1 MNVGF
6 ISDSF
11 PMGGIARV
19 VTLIGDGMEK
29 FDNNSFYLSAS
40 GDSSNFYKI
49 PSGKLTI
56 SKYKIR
62 ETKILKY
69 TTYIKKYTELVL
81 NNKSV
86 NLANYMNKQYM
97 AISEFI
103 KSNHLDIIIICRYD
117 LTFLVSRLKE
127 KFPSLKV
134 IVWIH
139 GPVNIYTEK
148 KERLKYLEFY
158 KDNLLKSDA
167 VVCLTEYDIAAL
179 AKINVEGRKIYNP
192 IIYEKDDD
200 CINTERNNNILC
212 VSRLDI
218 ESKGIDILVKLAD
231 KLPDNWNVNLIGDGT
246 KSQIEKF
253 QYLYSKMKYPS
264 KINYLGPKNSDELA
278 AYYKN
283 SRILVSPALYEGFGL
298 TLVEAMNFGLPVVT
312 FETTG
317 AMEITQNGKF
327 GYLVKDFS
335 ENNFIKG
342 TIDLINNEKILA
354 EYTELALLRSNTFSL
369 NSILQQWEELL
380 KYVTS

>member
-1 MNVGF
+1 M
-6 ISDSF
+6 
-11 PMGGIARV
+11 
-19 VTLIGDGMEK
+19 
-29 FDNNSFYLSAS
+29 
-40 GDSSNFYKI
+40 
-49 PSGKLTI
+49 
-56 SKYKIR
+56 
-62 ETKILKY
+62 
-69 TTYIKKYTELVL
+69 
-81 NNKSV
+81 
-86 NLANYMNKQYM
+86 
-97 AISEFI
+97 
-103 KSNHLDIIIICRYD
+103 
-117 LTFLVSRLKE
+117 
-127 KFPSLKV
+127 
-134 IVWIH
+134 
-139 GPVNIYTEK
+139 
-148 KERLKYLEFY
+148 
-158 KDNLLKSDA
+158 
-167 VVCLTEYDIAAL
+167 
-179 AKINVEGRKIYNP
+179 
-192 IIYEKDDD
+192 
-200 CINTERNNNILC
+200 
-212 VSRLDI
+212 
-218 ESKGIDILVKLAD
+218 LVKLAD